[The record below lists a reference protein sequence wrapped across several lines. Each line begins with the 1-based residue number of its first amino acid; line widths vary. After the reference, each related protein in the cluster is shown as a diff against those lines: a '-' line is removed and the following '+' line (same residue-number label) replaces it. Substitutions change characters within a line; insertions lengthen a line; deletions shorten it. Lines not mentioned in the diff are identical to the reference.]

1 MSYNLNKIMDAA
13 CRLLR
18 KLRITFQ
25 GIFKKKTINNYK
37 DAVEFLN
44 EKNPD
49 CKTSCIT
56 KKEDSNTVNYQLS
69 IIIPVYN
76 CEKYVERCINSILS
90 QKMKYTY
97 EIVVVN
103 DGSTDNT
110 KEVLKKFRSVEN
122 IHIIEQENKGYSGA
136 RNAGIDFAT
145 GRYLMFVDS
154 DDEMLAG
161 GAKVLLDRAYEYDA
175 DIVEGGFKYIYP
187 NDKCIDTPSSDEVK
201 EISIPFGI
209 LSGFFW
215 GKVYKR
221 EIFEGIRLPE
231 GYWFEDSLNVH
242 ILFWKCKKCILIPEL
257 VYGYYMNENGI
268 TQTAKKK
275 IKSIDSLYITES
287 LIKDHLE
294 LGYNITQEYY
304 DYFLRMVNLTYNRTR
319 EMKEEVRKSF
329 FLCQCNLYEKYF
341 STFSTEV
348 KEMKK
353 LEHSLKMYDYKA
365 YIFALEW

>member
-1 MSYNLNKIMDAA
+1 M
-13 CRLLR
+13 
-18 KLRITFQ
+18 
-25 GIFKKKTINNYK
+25 
-37 DAVEFLN
+37 
-44 EKNPD
+44 
-49 CKTSCIT
+49 
-56 KKEDSNTVNYQLS
+56 
-69 IIIPVYN
+69 
-76 CEKYVERCINSILS
+76 
-90 QKMKYTY
+90 
-97 EIVVVN
+97 
-103 DGSTDNT
+103 
-110 KEVLKKFRSVEN
+110 
-122 IHIIEQENKGYSGA
+122 
-136 RNAGIDFAT
+136 
-145 GRYLMFVDS
+145 
-154 DDEMLAG
+154 
-161 GAKVLLDRAYEYDA
+161 
-175 DIVEGGFKYIYP
+175 
-187 NDKCIDTPSSDEVK
+187 K

-319 EMKEEVRKSF
+319 EMKEEVRKSI
-329 FLCQCNLYEKYF
+329 FLCQCNLYESILVHFLQK
-341 STFSTEV
+341 S
-348 KEMKK
+348 KK
-353 LEHSLKMYDYKA
+353 
-365 YIFALEW
+365 